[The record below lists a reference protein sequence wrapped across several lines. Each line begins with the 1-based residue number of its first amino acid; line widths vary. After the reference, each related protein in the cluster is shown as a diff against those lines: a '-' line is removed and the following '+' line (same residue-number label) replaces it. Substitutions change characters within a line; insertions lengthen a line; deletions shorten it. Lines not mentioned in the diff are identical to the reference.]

1 MGKPEGK
8 ESTLEQKRAADA
20 LSKVIKLEGES
31 ELFRKRYRSYVERL
45 GPMIIVNGLGQALA
59 TERAAAGANPR
70 KDEERAHKTLYDNV
84 TSWLCRH
91 PDGTYPETDDLIE
104 ALMNNSQE
112 LYLQAQ
118 FEALSWLEWHKKF
131 CRAYLPRD
139 NEHVS
144 E

>member
-70 KDEERAHKTLYDNV
+70 KDEERAQDA
-84 TSWLCRH
+84 
-91 PDGTYPETDDLIE
+91 I
-104 ALMNNSQE
+104 
-112 LYLQAQ
+112 
-118 FEALSWLEWHKKF
+118 
-131 CRAYLPRD
+131 
-139 NEHVS
+139 
-144 E
+144 